1 MKTRK
6 GFIMLEN
13 SLEILDKLINLNR
26 LSFLAKIKI
35 LFILLFNKINLICFI
50 KYSTTFFNL
59 ILLLSSSLILIKDIK
74 KSNKEYNSFIFLI
87 PLLILIIVFDLK
99 SIFSGYKHNIN
110 LYPKIIFISSSE
122 IILFINSN
130 FTKKYIFLLNKFFSS
145 LI

>member
-6 GFIMLEN
+6 GFITLEN

-35 LFILLFNKINLICFI
+35 LFILLFNKTNLICFI

-59 ILLLSSSLILIKDIK
+59 ILLLSFCLILIKDIK

-122 IILFINSN
+122 IISFINNN